1 MKRKKQR
8 RPRLQGSSR
17 ELTSYAATNWGV
29 LRAGGHATGGLEIP
43 TMPTDVSTAAGPVR
57 LAVGANGEPRLLL
70 PLARRETPASVDAG
84 NALSVSVSSFSYKGT
99 RLRFLDLVCVRE
111 DLEPVFAEVVD
122 EILARIRGGD
132 GCTDAAR
139 STIRDFRAL
148 LTGARATDV
157 GIGRLAGLVAELLVL
172 NRLLDRS
179 PSAWRAWRGPE
190 GDRHDF
196 RVGDTSLEVKASL
209 RVGTSG
215 VTINGLDQ
223 LEAPTGGTLH
233 LLHMVLEPVTDGILS
248 LASLARSA
256 MSKVPEPAKIETL
269 LTAAGCWDALAEEWN
284 RHKFRRE
291 SEQLYEIRTGF
302 PRLTRTMLKDNS
314 VPFGVHDVN
323 YTIDLSVAT
332 KFRCDAIAYRDLE
345 TRLCP

>member
-1 MKRKKQR
+1 
-8 RPRLQGSSR
+8 
-17 ELTSYAATNWGV
+17 
-29 LRAGGHATGGLEIP
+29 
-43 TMPTDVSTAAGPVR
+43 MPTDVSTAAGPVR

-70 PLARRETPASVDAG
+70 PLARHETPASVDAG
-84 NALSVSVSSFSYKGT
+84 TALSVSVSSFSYKGI
-99 RLRFLDLVCVRE
+99 RLRFLDLVCLRE

-122 EILARIRGGD
+122 EILARIGGGD

-148 LTGARATDV
+148 LTRARANDV
-157 GIGRLAGLVAELLVL
+157 GIGSVAGLVAELLVL

-209 RVGTSG
+209 RAGTSG

-233 LLHMVLEPVTDGILS
+233 FLHIVLEPVADGVLS
-248 LASLARSA
+248 LASLVQSA
-256 MSKVPEPAKIETL
+256 MSKVPEPARIETL
-269 LTAAGCWDALAEEWN
+269 LAAAGCGDALAEEWN
-284 RHKFRRE
+284 RHRFRRE
-291 SEQLYEIRTGF
+291 LEQLYEICAGF

-314 VPFGVHDVN
+314 VPLGVHDVS
-323 YTIDLSVAT
+323 YMIDLSVAT
-332 KFRCDAIAYRDLE
+332 KFRCDATAYRDLE
-345 TRLCP
+345 TKLCP